1 MASNS
6 WLIWLLVWI
15 FWSMA
20 NKMLLITC
28 CFSKSGIKIFIFLKV
43 LAEIPDTVDPEL
55 LRTIDFCPIE
65 IV

>member
-43 LAEIPDTVDPEL
+43 LAEIPDTVDQSYYEL
-55 LRTIDFCPIE
+55 
-65 IV
+65 